1 MSTIAD
7 LNPDAVLAAL
17 LDGKVSV
24 QTSATQSHTIRAY
37 ADEDRPNKNLAYEF
51 IDVEWNGGAQ
61 SLTEDPALFKG
72 NLMLTIWC
80 KAQTDGRAK
89 KKLVKQIVAQIAPL
103 VHLAVAGGYVFRF
116 DPSQVITPTT
126 TNLTT
131 GFSTTILNVEWH
143 TTDSED
149 AQSRPFLQ
157 SESGGHL
164 LLEDNSQ
171 NKLTI

>member
-7 LNPDAVLAAL
+7 INPDVALAAL
-17 LDGKVSV
+17 LDGKVTV
-24 QTSATQSHTIRAY
+24 QTSKTASHTIKAY
-37 ADEDRPNKNLAYEF
+37 ADEERPNKNLADEF

-89 KKLVKQIVAQIAPL
+89 KKIVRQIVSQIAPL

-131 GFSTTILNVEWH
+131 GYSTTILNVEWH

-149 AQSRPFLQ
+149 APSRPYLQ
-157 SESGGHL
+157 SESGGKI

>member
-1 MSTIAD
+1 MTSIAD
-7 LNPDAVLAAL
+7 LNPDVALAAL
-17 LDGKVSV
+17 LDGKVTV

-37 ADEDRPNKNLAYEF
+37 ADEERPNKNLADEF

-89 KKLVKQIVAQIAPL
+89 KKLVKQIVSQVAPL
-103 VHLAVAGGYVFRF
+103 VHRKTSQGFVFSF
-116 DPSQVITPTT
+116 DPTQVITPTT

-131 GFSTTILNVEWH
+131 GYSTTILNVEWH
-143 TTDSED
+143 VTDE
-149 AQSRPFLQ
+149 FLQ
-157 SESGGHL
+157 K
-164 LLEDNSQ
+164 Q
-171 NKLTI
+171 

>member
-1 MSTIAD
+1 MTSIAN

-17 LDGKVSV
+17 LDGKVTV

-37 ADEDRPNKNLAYEF
+37 GDEERPNKGVGDEF

-61 SLTEDPALFKG
+61 SLTEDPALFRG

-89 KKLVKQIVAQIAPL
+89 KKLVKQIVSQVAPL
-103 VHLAVAGGYVFRF
+103 VHRKVSQGFVFTF
-116 DPSQVITPTT
+116 DPTNVITPTT

-131 GFSTTILNVEWH
+131 GYSTTLLNVEWH
-143 TTDSED
+143 VTDE
-149 AQSRPFLQ
+149 FFK
-157 SESGGHL
+157 
-164 LLEDNSQ
+164 Q
-171 NKLTI
+171 NQ

>member
-7 LNPDAVLAAL
+7 LNPDVALAAL
-17 LDGKVSV
+17 LDGKVNV

-37 ADEDRPNKNLAYEF
+37 ADEERPNKNLADEF

-89 KKLVKQIVAQIAPL
+89 KKLVKQIVSQVAPL
-103 VHLAVAGGYVFRF
+103 VHRKASQGFVFAF
-116 DPSQVITPTT
+116 DPTNVITPTT

-131 GFSTTILNVEWH
+131 GYSTTILNVEWH
-143 TTDSED
+143 TTDE
-149 AQSRPFLQ
+149 FLQ
-157 SESGGHL
+157 K
-164 LLEDNSQ
+164 Q
-171 NKLTI
+171 

>member
-1 MSTIAD
+1 MNPIAD
-7 LNPDAVLAAL
+7 LNPDVALAAL

-24 QTSATQSHTIRAY
+24 QTSKTASHTIKAY
-37 ADEDRPNKNLAYEF
+37 ADEDRPNKNLADEF

-89 KKLVKQIVAQIAPL
+89 KKLVKQILSQIAPL
-103 VHLAVAGGYVFRF
+103 VHRKVSQGFVFTF
-116 DPSQVITPTT
+116 DPTNVITPTT

-131 GFSTTILNVEWH
+131 GYSTTILNVEWH
-143 TTDSED
+143 VTDE
-149 AQSRPFLQ
+149 FLQ
-157 SESGGHL
+157 K
-164 LLEDNSQ
+164 Q
-171 NKLTI
+171 

>member
-1 MSTIAD
+1 MNPIAD
-7 LNPDAVLAAL
+7 LNPDVALAAL
-17 LDGKVSV
+17 LDSKVSV

-37 ADEDRPNKNLAYEF
+37 ADEERPNKNLADEF

-89 KKLVKQIVAQIAPL
+89 KKLVKQIVAQVAPL
-103 VHLAVAGGYVFRF
+103 VHRMVSQGFVFTF
-116 DPSQVITPTT
+116 DPTNVITPTT

-131 GFSTTILNVEWH
+131 GYSTTILNVEWH
-143 TTDSED
+143 VTDD
-149 AQSRPFLQ
+149 FFK
-157 SESGGHL
+157 
-164 LLEDNSQ
+164 Q
-171 NKLTI
+171 NQ

>member
-7 LNPDAVLAAL
+7 LNPDVTLAAL
-17 LDGKVSV
+17 LDSKVSV

-37 ADEDRPNKNLAYEF
+37 ADEERPNKNLADEF

-61 SLTEDPALFKG
+61 SLTEDPALFRG

-89 KKLVKQIVAQIAPL
+89 KKLVKQIVSQVAPL
-103 VHLAVAGGYVFRF
+103 VHRKLSQGFVFNF
-116 DPSQVITPTT
+116 DPTNVITPTT

-131 GFSTTILNVEWH
+131 GYSTTILNVEWH
-143 TTDSED
+143 VTDE
-149 AQSRPFLQ
+149 FLQ
-157 SESGGHL
+157 K
-164 LLEDNSQ
+164 Q
-171 NKLTI
+171 

>member
-7 LNPDAVLAAL
+7 LNPDVALAAL

-24 QTSATQSHTIRAY
+24 QTSKTASHTIKAY
-37 ADEDRPNKNLAYEF
+37 ADEERPNKNLADEF
-51 IDVEWNGGAQ
+51 IDVEWNGGAH
-61 SLTEDPALFKG
+61 SLTEDPALFRG
-72 NLMLTIWC
+72 NLLLTIWC

-131 GFSTTILNVEWH
+131 GYSTTILNVEWH

-149 AQSRPFLQ
+149 APSRPFLQ
-157 SESGGHL
+157 SESGGKI

>member
-1 MSTIAD
+1 MNPIAD
-7 LNPDAVLAAL
+7 LNPDVALAAL
-17 LDGKVSV
+17 LDGKVTV
-24 QTSATQSHTIRAY
+24 QTSKTASHTIKAY
-37 ADEDRPNKNLAYEF
+37 ADEDRPNKNLADEF

-89 KKLVKQIVAQIAPL
+89 KKLVKQIVAQIASL

-131 GFSTTILNVEWH
+131 GYSTTILNVEWH

-149 AQSRPFLQ
+149 APSRPYLQ
-157 SESGGHL
+157 SESGGRL